1 MPLVFSSITAVFF
14 PIMTEKNGQDTKNST
29 LLQDVT

>member
-14 PIMTEKNGQDTKNST
+14 PTMKEKNDQDTKNST